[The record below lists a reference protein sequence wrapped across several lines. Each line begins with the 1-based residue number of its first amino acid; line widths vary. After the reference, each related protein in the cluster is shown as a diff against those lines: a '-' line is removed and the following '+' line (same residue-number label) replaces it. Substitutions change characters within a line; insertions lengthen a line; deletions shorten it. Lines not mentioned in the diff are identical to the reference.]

1 LSRFD
6 YYDLNVHVLPDGS
19 SSVNQMLSIANH
31 FGYSGI
37 GITNHID
44 KEPPSDGSHEGIE
57 LIHGV
62 EIEVRNSSRL
72 HGFVGKFRK
81 KVDVLVVHGGSES
94 INRSAVENPNV
105 DVLTNLPTGRDNGFN
120 HVLAKS
126 AHDNEVAIAFNL
138 DVIIKQ
144 RGGRRV
150 HALGH
155 FRKNLQLARKYNVPT
170 ILTSNAMSC
179 YDMRAPR
186 EMIALAGLFG
196 MEEDEANAALST
208 IPEGII
214 KRNRRNTSTPQGVR
228 IIQYNSQELC

>member
-1 LSRFD
+1 
-6 YYDLNVHVLPDGS
+6 
-19 SSVNQMLSIANH
+19 MLSVANH
-31 FGYSGI
+31 LGYSGI

-44 KEPPSDGSHEGIE
+44 EQSLPGGSHDDIE
-57 LIHGV
+57 LVRGA
-62 EIEVRNSSRL
+62 EIEVRNSSKL
-72 HGFVGKFRK
+72 HGLVGKFRK

-105 DVLTNLPTGRDNGFN
+105 DVLTNLLTDRDNGFN
-120 HVLAKS
+120 HVLAKA

-138 DVIIKQ
+138 DAIIKQ

-155 FRKNLQLARKYNVPT
+155 FRKNLQLARKYNVPA
-170 ILTSNAMSC
+170 ILTSNAMCC

-196 MEEDEANAALST
+196 MEKDEANAALST

-214 KRNRRNTSTPQGVR
+214 KGNRRNSSIPQGVR
-228 IIQYNSQELC
+228 IIQNSQEFC